1 MIPIADSEKSRRF
14 PFLNILFIGL
24 NVLAFYL
31 QITALNPEAFIY
43 KYALVPSEIDFSNF
57 ATLYPFV
64 TSMFL
69 HGGFLHIG
77 SNMLF
82 LWVFG
87 DNVEGHLP
95 PFVYLFLYLGAGIVG
110 SLAQYFM
117 DPTSTIPML
126 GASGA
131 VAGALGAYFTLF
143 PHHKIKTL
151 VILPIFITI
160 IEISAVFML
169 GYWILLQLISGAG
182 SVGLPADQGGVAYFA
197 HIGGFA
203 FGYIFAKIFAK
214 RVPQEL
220 RRIE

>member
-160 IEISAVFML
+160 IEMSAVFML

-214 RVPQEL
+214 RAPQEL

>member
-87 DNVEGHLP
+87 DNLEGHLP

-126 GASGA
+126 SLSRATSIC
-131 VAGALGAYFTLF
+131 F
-143 PHHKIKTL
+143 
-151 VILPIFITI
+151 
-160 IEISAVFML
+160 
-169 GYWILLQLISGAG
+169 
-182 SVGLPADQGGVAYFA
+182 
-197 HIGGFA
+197 
-203 FGYIFAKIFAK
+203 
-214 RVPQEL
+214 
-220 RRIE
+220 

>member
-31 QITALNPEAFIY
+31 QITALNPETFIY

>member
-160 IEISAVFML
+160 IEMSAVFML